1 MNLHSSTYTY
11 HIYRKFHDE
20 YDIDIRRKNDYN

>member
-1 MNLHSSTYTY
+1 MNLHSSTY